1 MLVSYGFDITLF
13 NPSGD
18 PNASI
23 AITSQ
28 EEICRSWL
36 FLKQACRDLIILFR
50 PQNVLK
56 TISR

>member
-1 MLVSYGFDITLF
+1 MVVSYGFDITLF

-36 FLKQACRDLIILFR
+36 FLKQA
-50 PQNVLK
+50 
-56 TISR
+56 